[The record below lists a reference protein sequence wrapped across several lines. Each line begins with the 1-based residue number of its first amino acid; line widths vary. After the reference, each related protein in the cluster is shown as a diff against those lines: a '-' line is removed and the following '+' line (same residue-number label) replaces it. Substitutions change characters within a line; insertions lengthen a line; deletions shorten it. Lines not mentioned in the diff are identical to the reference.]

1 MRTKVV
7 LFDLD
12 GSLLPMDQ
20 DVFVKT
26 YLGMLVGSIAPHGY
40 EPGLLADTVMKGT
53 YDMVNN
59 NGEKSNERR
68 FWDRFTS
75 VFGESSSKNR

>member
-40 EPGLLADTVMKGT
+40 EPGLLADTVMKI
-53 YDMVNN
+53 DI
-59 NGEKSNERR
+59 
-68 FWDRFTS
+68 
-75 VFGESSSKNR
+75 